1 MQKKHLTTF
10 DIPDNSKNSKKKKST
25 KLGIERS
32 YLNLK
37 KKDFQKTYS

>member
-10 DIPDNSKNSKKKKST
+10 NIHDNSKNSKKKKST
-25 KLGIERS
+25 ELGIEGN

-37 KKDFQKTYS
+37 KKDLQITYS

>member
-10 DIPDNSKNSKKKKST
+10 DIPDNSKKKKST

-37 KKDFQKTYS
+37 KKDLQKTYS